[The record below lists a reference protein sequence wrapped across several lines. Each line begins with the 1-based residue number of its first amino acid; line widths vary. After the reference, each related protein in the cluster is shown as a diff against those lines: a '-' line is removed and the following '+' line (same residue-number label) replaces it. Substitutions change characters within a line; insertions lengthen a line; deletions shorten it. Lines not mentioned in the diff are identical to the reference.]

1 MSVKKIEADVI
12 ILGGGS
18 AGTFAAIKAK
28 ETNPNCRV
36 VVVDKGPIETSG
48 AIGRGMDALN
58 IVSVPGYG
66 TPEDVV
72 EALTKVT
79 EGIIDQE
86 CAYVLG
92 RDSLPII
99 KDLER
104 YTDRKPGDLFP
115 LDKNGNYK
123 CSFLHPTNKALYLA
137 MDGEDI
143 KRGLA
148 REVRKL
154 GCTVLDRTPA

>member
-1 MSVKKIEADVI
+1 MCS
-12 ILGGGS
+12 
-18 AGTFAAIKAK
+18 
-28 ETNPNCRV
+28 
-36 VVVDKGPIETSG
+36 
-48 AIGRGMDALN
+48 
-58 IVSVPGYG
+58 
-66 TPEDVV
+66 
-72 EALTKVT
+72 
-79 EGIIDQE
+79 
-86 CAYVLG
+86 G

-148 REVRKL
+148 PGSPQARLHR
-154 GCTVLDRTPA
+154 P